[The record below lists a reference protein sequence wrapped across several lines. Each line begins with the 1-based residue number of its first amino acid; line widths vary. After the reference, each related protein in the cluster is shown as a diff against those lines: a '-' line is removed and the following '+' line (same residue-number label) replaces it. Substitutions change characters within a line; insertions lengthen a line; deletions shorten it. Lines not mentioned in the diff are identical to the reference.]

1 MHPPGA
7 EVPVALGGSL
17 QLTCRLLCADGATAS
32 VRWRGLDT
40 SLGAMQP
47 GSNLSVLYVRN
58 ASLAAAG
65 TRVCT
70 GSCGRKSYQRSVKL
84 LVFGAYPHL
93 PRFFFYYFA
102 SVTSFTQPSWTAPS
116 PTPPTPLLS
125 KSF

>member
-1 MHPPGA
+1 M
-7 EVPVALGGSL
+7 ALGGSL
-17 QLTCRLLCADGATAS
+17 QLTCRLLCAEPGATAS

-70 GSCGRKSYQRSVKL
+70 GSCGRESYQHSVKL

-93 PRFFFYYFA
+93 PSFLLFCFCHLIHA
-102 SVTSFTQPSWTAPS
+102 SFLDSSQPYS
-116 PTPPTPLLS
+116 PTPLLS